1 MDVFENLKSN
11 SKERLEEKYDLKM
24 FNLRY
29 TSLKNHITR
38 QVGHSKKYPA
48 IAKLVSPRK
57 HTVSTVEEM
66 MLKNV
71 KGSGVYRKELAR
83 GRRITNFCNPESWK
97 AQLKDPDI
105 TKDDIKQSLISLHSP
120 LLPNDIIDYKTR
132 VVLHKTQFRLMIN
145 KYKKEVEPWCQICL
159 RDDGIKINESALHAL
174 YDCPKVIEIIGKV
187 AKEFDLVNYENVI
200 RPGKTIINTPFIE
213 DGKPDQ
219 TKSEYANVIW
229 CTVLKGILNA
239 REKEQTPVYT
249 IVLAF

>member
-1 MDVFENLKSN
+1 
-11 SKERLEEKYDLKM
+11 
-24 FNLRY
+24 
-29 TSLKNHITR
+29 
-38 QVGHSKKYPA
+38 
-48 IAKLVSPRK
+48 
-57 HTVSTVEEM
+57 
-66 MLKNV
+66 
-71 KGSGVYRKELAR
+71 
-83 GRRITNFCNPESWK
+83 
-97 AQLKDPDI
+97 
-105 TKDDIKQSLISLHSP
+105 
-120 LLPNDIIDYKTR
+120 
-132 VVLHKTQFRLMIN
+132 MIN

-249 IVLAF
+249 ILAF